1 MRNRSLTADV
11 LTNPQKPFVRVK
23 KIASYAFERLAMFG
37 CGIRSFVHGAASPT
51 CLAELIQSNVLD
63 ALDLVP
69 RGSGVQ
75 GNNKYI
81 SSQSIL

>member
-1 MRNRSLTADV
+1 M
-11 LTNPQKPFVRVK
+11 LTNPEKPFVRVR
-23 KIASYAFERLAMFG
+23 KIASYAFQRLAMFG

-69 RGSGVQ
+69 RGGGVQ

>member
-1 MRNRSLTADV
+1 M
-11 LTNPQKPFVRVK
+11 LTNPQKPVVRVR
-23 KIASYAFERLAMFG
+23 KIVSYAIQRLAMFG

-69 RGSGVQ
+69 RGGDVQ

>member
-1 MRNRSLTADV
+1 M
-11 LTNPQKPFVRVK
+11 LTNPQKPFVGVR
-23 KIASYAFERLAMFG
+23 KIASYAFQRLAMFG

-69 RGSGVQ
+69 RGGGV
-75 GNNKYI
+75 YRVTTSI
-81 SSQSIL
+81 FHLSQFYKP

>member
-1 MRNRSLTADV
+1 MLK
-11 LTNPQKPFVRVK
+11 NPQKPVVRVR
-23 KIASYAFERLAMFG
+23 KIASYAFQRPVMFG

-63 ALDLVP
+63 ALELVP
-69 RGSGVQ
+69 RGGGVQ